1 MYSKSIDVYSITF
14 KDFAVDLVI
23 FRYRHEVR
31 ERSSINHHLIM
42 VKEFMCPS
50 DPRSYFSIGS
60 LKSVQI
66 VDQFQVSD
74 WSSYVANLTL
84 AMNSLY

>member
-1 MYSKSIDVYSITF
+1 MHIFILCTAYFTSLF
-14 KDFAVDLVI
+14 RI
-23 FRYRHEVR
+23 FRYRYKVR

>member
-1 MYSKSIDVYSITF
+1 MHIFILCTAYFTSLF
-14 KDFAVDLVI
+14 RI
-23 FRYRHEVR
+23 FRYRHKVR

-42 VKEFMCPS
+42 VKEFMCLS
-50 DPRSYFSIGS
+50 DPTSYFSIGS